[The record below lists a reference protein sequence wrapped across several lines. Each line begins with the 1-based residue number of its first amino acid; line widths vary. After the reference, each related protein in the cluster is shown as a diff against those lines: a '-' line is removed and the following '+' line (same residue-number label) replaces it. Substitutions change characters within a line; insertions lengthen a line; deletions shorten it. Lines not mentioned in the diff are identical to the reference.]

1 MTLHHMKKKELKE
14 GPECSL
20 LGAVEMHCNNFGLV
34 LGLGLLRVSTRVR
47 IRVNL
52 RLAVV
57 MG

>member
-1 MTLHHMKKKELKE
+1 MTLHHMKKKE

-20 LGAVEMHCNNFGLV
+20 LGTVEMHCNNFGLV
-34 LGLGLLRVSTRVR
+34 LGLGLLRVSRVR

>member
-1 MTLHHMKKKELKE
+1 MTLHHMKKE

-20 LGAVEMHCNNFGLV
+20 LGDVEMHCNNFGLV
-34 LGLGLLRVSTRVR
+34 LGLGLLRVCTRVR

>member
-1 MTLHHMKKKELKE
+1 MTLHHMKKKE

-20 LGAVEMHCNNFGLV
+20 LGTMEMHCNNFGLV
-34 LGLGLLRVSTRVR
+34 LGLELLRVSTRVR